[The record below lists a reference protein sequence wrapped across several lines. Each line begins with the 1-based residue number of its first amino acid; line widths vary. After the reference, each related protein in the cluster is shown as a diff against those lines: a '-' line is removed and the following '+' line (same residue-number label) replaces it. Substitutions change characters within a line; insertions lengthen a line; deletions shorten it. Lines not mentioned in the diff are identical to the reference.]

1 MLQRDFFAL
10 LFLYFLVI
18 LSLDVTA
25 HTFSPLSG
33 IKPFLAI
40 KPISFQKSLKTE
52 SEVLDVDVVAK
63 QESTSTKGSGVTPK
77 KKGRNHQIVTFFS
90 GGIAGTIASTLTMP
104 LEVVKTQL
112 QTSSGGNKK
121 ALTIFQQILNKDGA
135 GGFFR
140 GLRPMLIGIIPTR
153 AIYFWAYSTSKD
165 AVKQTSIGDSP
176 LNHLISAFAA
186 GITSNTVRN

>member
-63 QESTSTKGSGVTPK
+63 QESTSTKGSGVTK